1 MGGSPPK
8 WRRFRGGTRCFNSFL
23 FLIVRG
29 SALAPARLPS
39 KSAPPPNLSP
49 KCTSRRIREFF
60 VGYPL
65 LYTRGPLSGDYSMA
79 IFDIMFS
86 WCGRSSLKRKYEGV
100 PADHPANC
108 PADTVARHDCL
119 PEVSSIEHIAHTLSG
134 STGFCLYLLY
144 W

>member
-39 KSAPPPNLSP
+39 KSAPPPTFPQNVHPSSTTHGVP
-49 KCTSRRIREFF
+49 YQGIN
-60 VGYPL
+60 
-65 LYTRGPLSGDYSMA
+65 SMA

-134 STGFCLYLLY
+134 STGFCLYLRY